1 MVNGYK
7 QLEKDMSEFRDS
19 VRELSHSVNGAG
31 LEWKD
36 AKYEELKNS
45 ISITATDS
53 KAVLQADELLQR
65 AVAQFEA
72 ISLED

>member
-65 AVAQFEA
+65 AVARFEA